1 MAFLMYCFDFV
12 FHVFASVLISSM
24 NITTNRWEDVSR
36 DAKKKKKFRKKNP
49 SIC

>member
-12 FHVFASVLISSM
+12 FHVFASVLISPM